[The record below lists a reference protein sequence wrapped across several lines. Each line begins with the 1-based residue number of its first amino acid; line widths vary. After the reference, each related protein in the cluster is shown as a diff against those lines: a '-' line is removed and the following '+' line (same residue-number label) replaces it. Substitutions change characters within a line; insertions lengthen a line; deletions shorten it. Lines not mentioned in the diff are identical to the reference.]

1 MWAIITRTLDESR
14 YVETL
19 TEGRFL
25 CNSTSRHLSTCSEEQ
40 LGRRKAHQVTAAAN
54 HRLLPIIDVKE
65 WVQVVNT
72 WTVESTATD
81 DEGTAAEISLMIK
94 IAKPRDANISRLQLV
109 GKTRL

>member
-1 MWAIITRTLDESR
+1 M
-14 YVETL
+14 
-19 TEGRFL
+19 

-72 WTVESTATD
+72 WTVEATATD
-81 DEGTAAEISLMIK
+81 DEEHAAENLMMIK
-94 IAKPRDANISRLQLV
+94 TAKLETPI
-109 GKTRL
+109 